1 MYQQSLDLQFP
12 LTQQLNLDLNVS
24 EEIMTYLGSPY
35 IVNSE
40 LIMTDGFNGTVNSYF
55 TVGNTNGLEQV
66 RIDDSGLSIN
76 VENKSWLKAKVAN
89 WLGLKYL

>member
-1 MYQQSLDLQFP
+1 
-12 LTQQLNLDLNVS
+12 
-24 EEIMTYLGSPY
+24 
-35 IVNSE
+35 
-40 LIMTDGFNGTVNSYF
+40 
-55 TVGNTNGLEQV
+55 LEQV

>member
-24 EEIMTYLGSPY
+24 EETMTYLGSPY
-35 IVNSE
+35 TVNSE

-55 TVGNTNGLEQV
+55 TVDNTNGLEQV